1 MDEEKIKKLD
11 AKINSIKM
19 KKKKERKGYLIKYLV
34 FYALMIILY
43 YAKVPL
49 GIILP
54 MFVGVTMIIPAIILN
69 PLEVYDRIIIKIY
82 ESIELLK
89 LSETDPNHRIT
100 AYENFRD
107 TMKQISFSSE
117 DSAPWYSKVDDVT
130 DEFIKNLQSLV
141 SPAIREGDI
150 DYNDLIDIALVF
162 ISSDINDITIL
173 NKQIDEKL
181 GNISFKSDEP
191 DNIIKNIISYMT
203 SIYSIKLVKAILS
216 ITGGF
221 TVAFLLSYIFLR
233 AGHKISPDTI
243 YVGGTALTILFSYV
257 VSLTKEKIF
266 SIREDKRSQ
275 LKWTKER

>member
-1 MDEEKIKKLD
+1 
-11 AKINSIKM
+11 
-19 KKKKERKGYLIKYLV
+19 
-34 FYALMIILY
+34 MIILY

-54 MFVGVTMIIPAIILN
+54 MFVGVTMLLPAIILN

-107 TMKQISFSSE
+107 IVKQISFSSE

-162 ISSDINDITIL
+162 ISSDIKDITIL

-233 AGHKISPDTI
+233 AGHKINSDTI

-266 SIREDKRSQ
+266 SIREDKHSQ
-275 LKWTKER
+275 LKWTKEK